1 MQQTI
6 HRGINS
12 VNALDAIIDWL
23 SKQSTAP
30 DGNSR
35 TTLAGS
41 LSLGARMTEQVRDC
55 SVSVQTESNDK
66 EA

>member
-35 TTLAGS
+35 TTLAG
-41 LSLGARMTEQVRDC
+41 LGARMTEQVRDC